1 MNYAYSNDGENWI
14 GEYTSRDS
22 AIVAGVIPCEKDGQT
37 SWRCYIGTVVLPHE
51 ILEREKH
58 VWMGALIRSMQNILE
73 EEMPWVDAPMEFPD
87 EARDELSR
95 IILKSVKSTATFR
108 GGFAVENVEH
118 VVLQEQT
125 REEAP

>member
-1 MNYAYSNDGENWI
+1 MNYAYSKDAENWI
-14 GEYTSRDS
+14 GIYTSRDS
-22 AIVAGVIPCEKDGQT
+22 AIAAGLIPCEAKDGQT

-51 ILEREKH
+51 ILEREKQ
-58 VWMGALIRSMQNILE
+58 VWMIALIQSMKTILE

-95 IILKSVKSTATFR
+95 IILQSVKSTATFR

-118 VVLQEQT
+118 VVL
-125 REEAP
+125 